1 MKSKEEF
8 RKKLNNGEFNEE
20 LKNINSEE
28 EFVDFARSLGYDLT
42 IEDIFNT
49 KLSAEEMA
57 MVAGGSDKPDQE
69 DVEKA
74 EAEAAKAR
82 EEAARLKGQNEAL
95 QAALEQAMAK
105 PTYEI
110 VGDNTRIAD
119 LNL

>member
-8 RKKLNNGEFNEE
+8 REKLNNGEFNEE

-57 MVAGGSDKPDQE
+57 MVAGGSDKVDKKDLDE
-69 DVEKA
+69 A
-74 EAEAAKAR
+74 EAEAAQARAEAEYYRGQYEATQSALDKAIS
-82 EEAARLKGQNEAL
+82 
-95 QAALEQAMAK
+95 K
-105 PTYEI
+105 PTYTI
-110 VGDNTRIAD
+110 TGDNARIAD